1 MTGNDRLA
9 RFGFCFKRGGAH
21 TARTMMLAELEEV
34 LAYVDD
40 PDAGKSEY
48 RQAVVDEN
56 CLGKRSAKTR
66 AITYNHLVELYGLDP
81 SFLLFRSLL
90 FFWKRDIAGRPLLAL
105 LCTYA
110 RDGVFRSS
118 APQVLQSAEGTTI
131 ARETMEAFIDDLEPG
146 RFSAATLKSVAQNIN
161 ATWTR
166 SGHLTGRAKKV
177 RTRAVPTSGAISY
190 ALLLAYL
197 TGHRGASLFQSEY
210 IALLECSFE
219 NALELAEDASRK
231 GWIVFKRVGD
241 VMEVLFPALITKQE
255 MEWIREQN

>member
-1 MTGNDRLA
+1 MPGSAVAAPTYPEMNMTGNDRLA

-131 ARETMEAFIDDLEPG
+131 ARETTSNPTIEEMNTYLQRKRTSTTPASK
-146 RFSAATLKSVAQNIN
+146 RSRTQAKAASK
-161 ATWTR
+161 R
-166 SGHLTGRAKKV
+166 
-177 RTRAVPTSGAISY
+177 
-190 ALLLAYL
+190 LLYL
-197 TGHRGASLFQSEY
+197 F
-210 IALLECSFE
+210 
-219 NALELAEDASRK
+219 
-231 GWIVFKRVGD
+231 
-241 VMEVLFPALITKQE
+241 VLPRPKWCMA
-255 MEWIREQN
+255 